1 MFLINILLVDDHILF
16 AKSLEIALEEYDEI
30 EDFYSVQDVHALTQT
45 IRDRKT
51 DIVLMDI
58 NLGKSNEIDGLKAAK
73 DLLENIP
80 DIKIVMLTGYDLP
93 VYKHEAKKMGIY
105 GFLNKSIS
113 PDHLAAS
120 LLAVNHGHT
129 CFPGDHNEPV
139 IEDLTSMEK
148 KILKLVGSGRKRK
161 EIAQELY
168 ISERTLSNHLQHIYE
183 KLDVTSSVEAITK
196 ALQMGYIAL

>member
-80 DIKIVMLTGYDLP
+80 DIKIEKKRNCAGI
-93 VYKHEAKKMGIY
+93 VYKRKNLIQ
-105 GFLNKSIS
+105 
-113 PDHLAAS
+113 PPAA
-120 LLAVNHGHT
+120 
-129 CFPGDHNEPV
+129 
-139 IEDLTSMEK
+139 
-148 KILKLVGSGRKRK
+148 
-161 EIAQELY
+161 
-168 ISERTLSNHLQHIYE
+168 HI
-183 KLDVTSSVEAITK
+183 
-196 ALQMGYIAL
+196 